1 MVFRGF
7 YMGLDLRTIII
18 AAPVIVFSLTVHE
31 YFHAWTAYRCG
42 DPTAKDMGRLTLNPL
57 AHLDVFGTLMLFL
70 SHFRFGWAKPV
81 PVNPYNLKNL
91 RRDDF
96 RISAAGP
103 LSNLAL
109 ALISGTVFRILNVLD
124 LLRINEGLI
133 VMLQLM
139 IFINVSLAFFN
150 LLPIYPLDGSHI
162 FRNLL
167 PEQYGPM
174 LDRIEQISPMILIF
188 LILSGYFFGFSII
201 WLILGPFIR
210 AVVFLFSGIG

>member
-1 MVFRGF
+1 
-7 YMGLDLRTIII
+7 MGLDLRTIII
-18 AAPVIVFSLTVHE
+18 AAPVIIFSLTVHE

-57 AHLDVFGTLMLFL
+57 RHLDFFGTIVLFVSAYYGHPL
-70 SHFRFGWAKPV
+70 GWAKPV

-96 RISAAGP
+96 WISAAGP
-103 LSNLAL
+103 LSNLGL
-109 ALISGTVFRILNVLD
+109 ALISGTVFRILNGLD
-124 LLRINEGLI
+124 LLRINEGLTM
-133 VMLQLM
+133 MLWNM
-139 IFINVSLAFFN
+139 ILINISLAFFN

-162 FRNLL
+162 FRNIL
-167 PEQYGPM
+167 PEQYGPT
-174 LDRIEQISPMILIF
+174 LDRIEQVSPMILIF